1 MKNINIEPLARV
13 EGHGGIEVEFVDGKV
28 KNVKVDIYEG
38 PRLIEQIVVGK
49 KPEEDVSI
57 TSRICAIC
65 FVSHRLS
72 AIKGLEK
79 CLGIKPSPKIELLRR
94 LAHFGEMIE
103 SHSLHYYLLA
113 LPDLLGFPDAI
124 SMVNKFPDDVSGGLE
139 LKKFGNRIMEIVA
152 GRRIHGENLNIGFGK
167 LPEEDELEWI
177 KKKSSEHIPII
188 ERGLDLWGKLNIPD
202 YMEEESNFACLLPP
216 EGFGFWGDEIIVS
229 DGEKFDIED
238 YKKLTNERVVEH
250 SFAKRCRYKGK
261 PYVVGAIARII
272 NLGEKID
279 TPMAK
284 NYLKK
289 YYDEKKWKRNPIYNN
304 VAQGIEILWCLE
316 KIPELID
323 DIRKAKYEISK
334 PKRFDGEGTGSFEA
348 PRGMLIHHYRIEKGL
363 VAEADFIAPTT
374 QNLDAM
380 EKYIFNAVK
389 NLSEKGVKDIELPL
403 EIIAR
408 AFDPC
413 ISCSAHLV
421 KVKRN

>member
-13 EGHGGIEVEFVDGKV
+13 EGHGGIKVEFLDGKIKKV
-28 KNVKVDIYEG
+28 SVDIYEG

-49 KPEEDVSI
+49 TPEEDVSI
-57 TSRICAIC
+57 VSRICAIC

-79 CLGIKPSPKIELLRR
+79 CLGIKPSLKVELLRR

-113 LPDLLGFPDAI
+113 LPDLLGFTDAI
-124 SMVNKFPDDVSGGLE
+124 SMVSKYPDDVTAGLE

-152 GRRIHGENLNIGFGK
+152 GRRIHGENLNIGFGDI
-167 LPEEDELEWI
+167 PDNNELDWI
-177 KKKSSEHIPII
+177 KKKSLDCIPLI
-188 ERGLDLWGKLNIPD
+188 EKGLELWEKLEIPD
-202 YMEEESNFACLLPP
+202 FMEEETLFACLLPP
-216 EGFGFWGDEIIVS
+216 KGYGFWGDEIVVS

-261 PYVVGAIARII
+261 PYIVGAIARII
-272 NLGEKID
+272 NLGDRID
-279 TPMAK
+279 TPLAK
-284 NYLKK
+284 SYYKK
-289 YYDEKKWKRNPIYNN
+289 YYDEKKWKRNPLYNN
-304 VAQGIEILWCLE
+304 VAQAIELLYCLE
-316 KIPELID
+316 KIPELIEE
-323 DIRKAKYEISK
+323 IKNSKYEEVKSK
-334 PKRFDGEGTGSFEA
+334 KDKGEGTGSVEA
-348 PRGMLIHHYRIEKGL
+348 PRGMLIHHYRLENGV

-374 QNLDAM
+374 QNLDSI
-380 EKYIFNAVK
+380 EKYILNGAK
-389 NLSEKGVKDIELPL
+389 NLTEKGIKEIELPL

-413 ISCSAHLV
+413 ISCSAHFV
-421 KVKRN
+421 KVKR